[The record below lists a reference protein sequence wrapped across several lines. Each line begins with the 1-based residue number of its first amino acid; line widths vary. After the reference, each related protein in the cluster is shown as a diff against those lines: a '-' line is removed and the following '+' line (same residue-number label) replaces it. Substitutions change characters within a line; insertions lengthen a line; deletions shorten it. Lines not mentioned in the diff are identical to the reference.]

1 MKITNS
7 NDLGKSIRKRRKE
20 LGYTQQFLSDFTG
33 LSVTFISQVER
44 GKSTAEIEK
53 IIQLI
58 NILGLDML
66 VEERGKA
73 DG

>member
-7 NDLGKSIRKRRKE
+7 SDLGIVIRKRRKK

-44 GKSTAEIEK
+44 GKTTAEIEK
-53 IIQLI
+53 TIQLI
-58 NILGLDML
+58 NTLGLDL
-66 VEERGKA
+66 LIQERG
-73 DG
+73 

>member
-7 NDLGKSIRKRRKE
+7 SDLGNAIRKRRKE

-44 GKSTAEIEK
+44 GKATAEIEK
-53 IIQLI
+53 TIQLI

-66 VEERGKA
+66 IQERG
-73 DG
+73 

>member
-7 NDLGKSIRKRRKE
+7 SDLGIAIRKRRKE

-44 GKSTAEIEK
+44 GKATAEIEK
-53 IIQLI
+53 TIQLI
-58 NILGLDML
+58 NILGLDL
-66 VEERGKA
+66 LIQERG
-73 DG
+73 

>member
-7 NDLGKSIRKRRKE
+7 SDLGIVIRKRRKE

-44 GKSTAEIEK
+44 GKTTAEIEK
-53 IIQLI
+53 TIQLI
-58 NILGLDML
+58 NTLGLDL
-66 VEERGKA
+66 LIQERG
-73 DG
+73 

>member
-7 NDLGKSIRKRRKE
+7 NDLGKSIKKRRKE

-66 VEERGKA
+66 VEERG
-73 DG
+73 

>member
-7 NDLGKSIRKRRKE
+7 NDLGKSMRKRRKE

-66 VEERGKA
+66 VEERG
-73 DG
+73 

>member
-7 NDLGKSIRKRRKE
+7 AELGSVIRKRRKE

-53 IIQLI
+53 IIQLV

-66 VEERGKA
+66 VEERE
-73 DG
+73 

>member
-66 VEERGKA
+66 VEERG
-73 DG
+73 

>member
-20 LGYTQQFLSDFTG
+20 LGYTQQFLADFTG

-44 GKSTAEIEK
+44 GKTTAEIEK

-66 VEERGKA
+66 VEERG
-73 DG
+73 

>member
-7 NDLGKSIRKRRKE
+7 SDLGIVIRKRRKE

-44 GKSTAEIEK
+44 GKTTAEIEK
-53 IIQLI
+53 TIQLI
-58 NILGLDML
+58 NTLGLAL
-66 VEERGKA
+66 LIQERG
-73 DG
+73 

>member
-7 NDLGKSIRKRRKE
+7 NDLGKSIRKRWKE

-66 VEERGKA
+66 VEERG
-73 DG
+73 